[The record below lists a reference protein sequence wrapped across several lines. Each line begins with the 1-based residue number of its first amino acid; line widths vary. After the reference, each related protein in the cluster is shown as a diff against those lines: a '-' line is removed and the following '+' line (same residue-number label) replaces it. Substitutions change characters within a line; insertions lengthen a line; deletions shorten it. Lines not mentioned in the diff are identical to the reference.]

1 MRQSISAATLGYDD
15 HLETSE
21 VFLHRPSR
29 LPLCIATAI
38 NQDVA
43 VRSLG
48 EKFLLTS
55 EASELTDAPSAEK
68 KTLIA
73 IPPGRLSLWMQKR
86 RSHTNFL
93 TRR

>member
-1 MRQSISAATLGYDD
+1 MRQSISAATLGYGD
-15 HLETSE
+15 HLEASE
-21 VFLHRPSR
+21 VFLHRPGR

-55 EASELTDAPSAEK
+55 EASELTDVPSAEK
-68 KTLIA
+68 TLIV
-73 IPPGRLSLWMQKR
+73 IPPGHLSPGCK
-86 RSHTNFL
+86 SGAHI
-93 TRR
+93 